1 MKSIA
6 PSTAYGNDKEDEIN
20 NFLLLREKSIHITKA
35 ARSATLANVLAPL
48 LCIPMFKDEV
58 PLSDLALWL
67 GYMFVVVSIRTWV
80 VYRLP
85 FEPEKIVT
93 PQRDLKIITY
103 AIGIV
108 GFGWG
113 LGWILMAPDL
123 QMVNRMIYVYMTTA
137 AMISSMFAY
146 SVNKPTFYAFTLPIM
161 FPSLGSVLWSVH
173 LFPWPF
179 MVGLASLYL
188 VVLSIAKNFSQ
199 TFEDSVR
206 LRFRNERLYQ
216 ELATER
222 DQSIAANV
230 AKSKFIAV
238 ASHDLRQPMHAV
250 NVYLDLLNLDNLPE
264 QEKKSI
270 SKIKSSITTLNAMF
284 DSLLNISKLDA
295 DAMQVSYRI
304 FRLEELANTI
314 RDLNEAKA
322 ISKGLTLTLSCPDMM
337 VRGDKLLLQQIISN
351 LVSNAIQYTERGQVE
366 VRFESVNDCLTID
379 VRDTGCGIAPTE
391 QEQIFNQFYRADK
404 TRALHDGLGLG
415 LSIVQRLCG
424 LIGANIHVMS
434 ELGQGAQFVVSTP
447 FPTSTSEQTIANA
460 PATPKAQGLH
470 RNLQGKYIAVIEDN
484 PIIVEAYRQTL
495 ASKGAFVQV
504 LSEYDSELE
513 AQLETVDRIDCILSD
528 YRLSQTTG
536 DVVIQKLRDNYNEEI
551 PAIIVTA
558 DTTPSHI
565 NLFANLNIQ
574 VLHKPI
580 SFHDVAAAIEKII
593 AGAESERSLRP

>member
-1 MKSIA
+1 VNSIT
-6 PSTAYGNDKEDEIN
+6 PPTASSRDQADEVN
-20 NFLLLREKSIHITKA
+20 NFDLQREKSVHIIKA
-35 ARSATLANVLAPL
+35 ARSATLANILAPL

-58 PLSDLALWL
+58 PFLDLAVWL
-67 GYMFVVVSIRTWV
+67 GYMFVVVTIRTWV

-85 FEPEKIVT
+85 YEPEKIVT
-93 PQRDLKIITY
+93 PARDLKLITY

-123 QMVNRMIYVYMTTA
+123 HMVNRMIYVYMTTA

-146 SVNKPTFYAFTLPIM
+146 SVNTPTFYAFTLPIM
-161 FPSLGSVLWSVH
+161 VPSLGSVVWWVD

-179 MVGLASLYL
+179 MVGLASLYV
-188 VVLSIAKNFSQ
+188 VVLSIAKNFSR
-199 TFEDSVR
+199 TFENSVR

-216 ELATER
+216 ELASER

-250 NVYLDLLNLDNLPE
+250 NVYLDLLNLDHLPE
-264 QEKKSI
+264 QERKSI

-295 DAMQVSYRI
+295 DAMQVSQRV
-304 FRLEELANTI
+304 FHLRELAITI

-322 ISKGLTLTLSCPDMM
+322 ISKGLALTMSYPDLM
-337 VRGDKLLLQQIISN
+337 VRGDKLILQQIISN
-351 LVSNAIQYTERGQVE
+351 LVSNAIQYTVRGQVS
-366 VRFESVNDCLTID
+366 VRFEAVNDCLTID
-379 VRDTGCGIAPTE
+379 VSDTGCGIAHTE
-391 QEQIFNQFYRADK
+391 QEQIFKQFYRADK

-424 LIGANIHVMS
+424 LIGADIRVTS
-434 ELGQGAQFVVSTP
+434 EPEQGAQFVVSTP
-447 FPTSTSEQTIANA
+447 FATLTNSQSMLNTSG
-460 PATPKAQGLH
+460 TPRMQETH
-470 RNLQGKYIAVIEDN
+470 RKLQGKYIAVIEDN

-495 ASKGAFVQV
+495 ASKGALVQV
-504 LSEYDSELE
+504 LSEYDGELE

-528 YRLSQTTG
+528 YRLTQTTG
-536 DVVIQKLRDNYNEEI
+536 DVLIQKLRDSYNYEI

-565 NLFANLNIQ
+565 NLFSQLNIQ
-574 VLHKPI
+574 VLHKPV
-580 SFHDVAAAIEKII
+580 SFHDVSEAIERII
-593 AGAESERSLRP
+593 A

>member
-1 MKSIA
+1 VKSIT
-6 PSTAYGNDKEDEIN
+6 PPTASGSDKADEVN
-20 NFLLLREKSIHITKA
+20 NFALQREKSVHVIKA
-35 ARSATLANVLAPL
+35 ARSATLANILAPL

-58 PLSDLALWL
+58 PFFDMAVWL
-67 GYMFVVVSIRTWV
+67 GYMLVVVSIRTWMI
-80 VYRLP
+80 YRLP
-85 FEPEKIVT
+85 YEPEKIVT
-93 PQRDLKIITY
+93 PERDLKVITY

-146 SVNKPTFYAFTLPIM
+146 SVNTPTFFAFTLPIM
-161 FPSLGSVLWSVH
+161 VPSLGSVLWWAD

-179 MVGLASLYL
+179 MVGLASLYV

-199 TFEDSVR
+199 TFETSVR

-216 ELATER
+216 ELASER

-250 NVYLDLLNLDNLPE
+250 NVYLDLLNLDHLPE
-264 QEKKSI
+264 QEKKSF

-295 DAMQVSYRI
+295 DAMQVSHRV
-304 FRLEELANTI
+304 FRLSELAITI

-322 ISKGLTLTLSCPDMM
+322 ISKGLALTMSYPDLM
-337 VRGDKLLLQQIISN
+337 VRGDKLLLQQIVSN
-351 LVSNAIQYTERGQVE
+351 LVSNAIQYTVRGQVA
-366 VRFESVNDCLTID
+366 VRFEAVNDCLTID
-379 VRDTGCGIAPTE
+379 VSDTGCGIAPAE

-424 LIGANIHVMS
+424 LIGADIRVMS
-434 ELGQGAQFVVSTP
+434 EPGQGAQFVVSTP
-447 FPTSTSEQTIANA
+447 FPTSASEQTIEHV
-460 PATPKAQGLH
+460 PATPKMQGSH
-470 RNLQGKYIAVIEDN
+470 RKLQGKYIAVIEDN

-528 YRLSQTTG
+528 YRLTQTTG
-536 DVVIQKLRDNYNEEI
+536 DLVIQKLRDSYNEEI

-558 DTTPSHI
+558 DTSPSHI
-565 NLFANLNIQ
+565 NLFLQLNIQ
-574 VLHKPI
+574 VLHKPV
-580 SFHDVAAAIEKII
+580 SFHDVSEAIEKII
-593 AGAESERSLRP
+593 A